1 MKEYKKIESKDGRTY
16 YLNEDDTVQFII
28 GYKGGRY
35 FPYRYDEKYRCSTSC
50 EGRYKYKYLRR
61 LENKGKISWN

>member
-28 GYKGGRY
+28 GYKEGRY
-35 FPYRYDEKYRCSTSC
+35 FPYRYDDNQKT
-50 EGRYKYKYLRR
+50 
-61 LENKGKISWN
+61 